1 MVLYTLFG
9 VPEMMDTPPI
19 IDKLNKLLTSK
30 RSEGG
35 LTSGKTD
42 KYGVSL
48 YKRNIFWVT
57 QVVISFSCVG

>member
-35 LTSGKTD
+35 LSTD
-42 KYGVSL
+42 
-48 YKRNIFWVT
+48 
-57 QVVISFSCVG
+57 